1 MAVERQQG
9 GTSLIDVL
17 DRVLDKGI
25 VIDAWVRVSLVGI
38 DLITV
43 EARVVVASID
53 TYLKYSEAV
62 GQVGSMS
69 RPQGELSAAHDIVL
83 KENAA
88 LRAEL
93 AATKV
98 GLTAKARRTAAAT
111 KAGRTA
117 ARRRVEG

>member
-1 MAVERQQG
+1 MAVERAAG
-9 GTSLIDVL
+9 GSSLIDVL

-62 GQVGSMS
+62 GQVAPVS
-69 RPQGELSAAHDIVL
+69 RPAELSAATQDIMA
-83 KENAA
+83 ENAA

-93 AATKV
+93 AASK
-98 GLTAKARRTAAAT
+98 
-111 KAGRTA
+111 A
-117 ARRRVEG
+117 ARPIRRRDRE

>member
-1 MAVERQQG
+1 MAVERAAG

-62 GQVGSMS
+62 GQVAPVA
-69 RPQGELSAAHDIVL
+69 RPTGDLAARETAVL
-83 KENAA
+83 AENAA

-98 GLTAKARRTAAAT
+98 GRT
-111 KAGRTA
+111 
-117 ARRRVEG
+117 ARRRTTSEG